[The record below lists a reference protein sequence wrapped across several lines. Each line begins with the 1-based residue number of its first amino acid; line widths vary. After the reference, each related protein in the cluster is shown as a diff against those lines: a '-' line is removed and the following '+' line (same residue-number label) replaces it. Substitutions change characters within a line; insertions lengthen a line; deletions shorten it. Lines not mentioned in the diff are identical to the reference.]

1 MEGVIMEEERARLI
15 ERLDEAREKMRAV
28 LVDIDTRMEIY
39 PSWTIKHVLAHIT
52 GWDDATIAS
61 LRAHAGGDEPGTPA
75 SRGIDVYNAESVET
89 RDALDYEHII
99 QEWELAREQLKDA
112 INEMPPEKLVEP
124 LLFPWGQTGTV
135 AQIVAIFANHEEEH
149 AGDVQALRAGGKH
162 L

>member
-1 MEGVIMEEERARLI
+1 MEEERARLI
-15 ERLDEAREKMRAV
+15 EQLDEAREKMRAV

-99 QEWELAREQLKDA
+99 QEWELARDQLKDA
-112 INEMPPEKLVEP
+112 INEMPTEKLVEP

-149 AGDVQALRAGGKH
+149 AREIQALRAGLTGA
-162 L
+162 